1 MKYRITTQ
9 HSRSDSEQTI
19 TTTDIKEDAKRLY
32 VNSAENDYFS
42 LLERCR
48 CGEWERVT
56 FQIDQGNVE
65 KELDYIL
72 NN

>member
-9 HSRSDSEQTI
+9 HSQNDSEQTI
-19 TTTDIKEDAKRLY
+19 TTTDIEEDAKRLY
-32 VNSAENDYFS
+32 TNSAEKDYFS

-56 FQIDQGNVE
+56 FQIGQGDTE
-65 KELDYIL
+65 KELDYVL

>member
-9 HSRSDSEQTI
+9 YKEGSSEQTV
-19 TTTDIKEDAKRLY
+19 TTTEIKEDAKKMFLES
-32 VNSAENDYFS
+32 NKHDYFT
-42 LLERCR
+42 LLERCV

-56 FQIDQGNVE
+56 FQIEQGNTE

-72 NN
+72 NT